1 MVQSQEENIL
11 EQPTHVKPPLPN
23 KKPSDN
29 HLFSSYEM
37 HRRKSI
43 LKPASEKGDG
53 SFKSNLSRPKKITF
67 DKIDEKTR
75 SKSVTQI
82 WQEVEEEDDKQE
94 AVDQQKTDPLVE
106 ER

>member
-1 MVQSQEENIL
+1 
-11 EQPTHVKPPLPN
+11 
-23 KKPSDN
+23 
-29 HLFSSYEM
+29 M

-75 SKSVTQI
+75 SKSVT
-82 WQEVEEEDDKQE
+82 
-94 AVDQQKTDPLVE
+94 
-106 ER
+106 